1 MNTLKLILSIC
12 LTISLTKVSAQQVP
26 FSSQYHAN
34 MITINPAM
42 TGISEY
48 GQAFLSHRSQYVGV
62 QGGPQTSY
70 FSIDNQIGDGKNGIG
85 LTILNDVTDILA
97 RTSFMANY
105 AYRVKFNEKSNLRF
119 GLAMGL
125 QNNRID
131 FDKAQVVDQNDQ
143 ILFGPRQSQTVF
155 NLDFGLALNLN
166 KFQLG
171 FALPQLVNSQPTFNS
186 STGEQ
191 FSINNQRH
199 IRSTVKYEFVLNETK
214 GVTFYPMVMVRAT
227 KGTPIQYDFS
237 AVLDGKKAGWIGV
250 TYHNSYAVAVSAG
263 IRHRNFTFGY
273 AHDFILSQVNAYSKF
288 SSEFIL
294 GYKFGEN
301 LKKQKQWNDDMN
313 IRVEDLVQA
322 KEEQEEQIYYLE
334 EKQDSISKELAI
346 VRAENERVLREMD
359 SVRADLKTQA
369 EVIIAQ
375 TQNATTPAG
384 YKPQT
389 SNGKPQPSDGKYRIG
404 DVTNYSDENNQYPA
418 AGYYVIV
425 GSFGV
430 EKNALN
436 FKDKLINNGMSDA
449 ALLFNTSKNVRNAY
463 VFYSPNKSE
472 VDAEKQKLKGKYD
485 KIWILKL
492 K

>member
-1 MNTLKLILSIC
+1 MNALKLILSIC
-12 LTISLTKVSAQQVP
+12 LAIGLTNAYAQQVP

-42 TGISEY
+42 TGISDD

-70 FSIDNQIGDGKNGIG
+70 FSIDNQIADGKNGIG
-85 LTILNDVTDILA
+85 LTIFNDITDILS

-105 AYRVKFNEKSNLRF
+105 SYKAKFNEKSNLRF

-131 FDKAQVVDQNDQ
+131 FDKAQVVNQNDQ

-155 NLDFGLALNLN
+155 NLDFGLALTLD

-171 FALPQLVNSQPTFNS
+171 FAVPQMVNSQSTFNT
-186 STGEQ
+186 STGDKL
-191 FSINNQRH
+191 SINNQRH
-199 IRSTVKYEFVLNETK
+199 LRSTLKYDFVLNESK
-214 GVTFYPMVMVRAT
+214 GIIFYPMVLLRTA
-227 KGTPIQYDFS
+227 KGAPIQYDIS
-237 AVLDGKKAGWIGV
+237 AVLDSKKIGWFGI

-263 IRHRNFTFGY
+263 IRHKNFTFGY
-273 AHDFILSQVNAYSKF
+273 AHDFILSQVNTYSKF

-294 GYKFGEN
+294 GYRFGDN
-301 LKKQKQWNDDMN
+301 SAKQKQWNDEMT
-313 IRVEDLVQA
+313 IRVEDLVES
-322 KEEQEEQIYYLE
+322 KKEQEEIILSLE

-346 VRAENERVLREMD
+346 VKEENNRILRENERISIEMD
-359 SVRADLKTQA
+359 SVREDLRTK
-369 EVIIAQ
+369 EVI
-375 TQNATTPAG
+375 
-384 YKPQT
+384 KPQT
-389 SNGKPQPSDGKYRIG
+389 IKTLPGSAKLKQLDGKYKIG
-404 DVTNYSDENNQYPA
+404 DVTKYQNEINQIPE
-418 AGYYVIV
+418 AGYYLVV

-436 FKDKLINNGMSDA
+436 FKNKLINNGMSNSA
-449 ALLFNTSKNVRNAY
+449 MLLNTSINVRNVY
-463 VFYSPNKSE
+463 VFYSTNKTE
-472 VDAEKQKLKGKYD
+472 VDAEKQKINGKFD

>member
-1 MNTLKLILSIC
+1 MNTLKLILGIC
-12 LTISLTKVSAQQVP
+12 LTISLTTVSAQQVP

-34 MITINPAM
+34 MLTINPAM
-42 TGISEY
+42 TGMSDY

-70 FSIDNQIGDGKNGIG
+70 FSVDNQIGDGKNGVG

-131 FDKAQVVDQNDQ
+131 FEKAQVVDQNDQ
-143 ILFGPRQSQTVF
+143 VLFGPRQSQTVF
-155 NLDFGLALNLN
+155 NLDFGLALNLD
-166 KFQLG
+166 KFQFG

-199 IRSTVKYEFVLNETK
+199 IRSTVKYDFVLNESN
-214 GVTFYPMVMVRAT
+214 GVTLYPMVMVRAA
-227 KGTPIQYDFS
+227 KGTPIQYDLS
-237 AVLDGKKAGWIGV
+237 AVLDSKKMGWIGI

-263 IRHRNFTFGY
+263 VRHKNFTFGY

-301 LKKQKQWNDDMN
+301 LKKQKQWNDEMN
-313 IRVEDLVQA
+313 IRVEDL
-322 KEEQEEQIYYLE
+322 EEDKQNREDVILSLE
-334 EKQDSISKELAI
+334 EKQDSITAELDRI
-346 VRAENERVLREMD
+346 KAENEQISKEIEKVKEE
-359 SVRADLKTQA
+359 LKTKADISTQTQVITTP
-369 EVIIAQ
+369 EVINQ
-375 TQNATTPAG
+375 
-384 YKPQT
+384 K
-389 SNGKPQPSDGKYRIG
+389 PSDGKYKSG
-404 DVTNYSDENNQYPA
+404 DAAQYRDENDQIPA
-418 AGYYVIV
+418 AGFYLIV
-425 GSFGV
+425 GSFSV
-430 EKNALN
+430 EQNAKN
-436 FKDKLINNGMSDA
+436 FKYKAINEGASNSA
-449 ALLFNTSKNVRNAY
+449 ILLNTSNNVRNVY
-463 VFYSPNKSE
+463 VFYSTNKSE
-472 VDAEKQKLKGKYD
+472 VDAEKQKFNGKFD

-492 K
+492 N

>member
-1 MNTLKLILSIC
+1 MNTLKLILGIC
-12 LTISLTKVSAQQVP
+12 LTISLTTVSAQQVP

-42 TGISEY
+42 TGESDY

-70 FSIDNQIGDGKNGIG
+70 FSIDNQLMDGKNGIG
-85 LTILNDVTDILA
+85 LTILNDMTDILS

-105 AYRVKFNEKSNLRF
+105 SYKAKFNEKSNLRF

-131 FDKAQVVDQNDQ
+131 FDKAQVVDQSDQ

-166 KFQLG
+166 KLQIG
-171 FALPQLVNSQPTFNS
+171 FAVPQLINSQSTFNNS
-186 STGEQ
+186 IGEKV
-191 FSINNQRH
+191 SIYNQRH
-199 IRSTVKYEFVLNETK
+199 LRSTIKYNFVLNETK
-214 GVTFYPMVMVRAT
+214 GVIVYPMVMLRAAN
-227 KGTPIQYDFS
+227 GSPLQYDIS
-237 AVLDGKKAGWIGV
+237 AVLESKKSGWIGV

-263 IRHRNFTFGY
+263 IRHKNFTFGY

-301 LKKQKQWNDDMN
+301 LAKQKQWNDEMN
-313 IRVEDLVQA
+313 IRVDDLVES
-322 KEEQEEQIYYLE
+322 KKEQEEIILNLE
-334 EKQDSISKELAI
+334 EKQDSISNELAI
-346 VRAENERVLREMD
+346 VKEENNRILRENERISTEID
-359 SVRADLKTQA
+359 SVRENLKNKIVQIPVVTSNPKKSD
-369 EVIIAQ
+369 E
-375 TQNATTPAG
+375 G
-384 YKPQT
+384 YK
-389 SNGKPQPSDGKYRIG
+389 SGESLKYL
-404 DVTNYSDENNQYPA
+404 DENNQAPA
-418 AGYYVIV
+418 AGYYLII

-436 FKDKLINNGMSDA
+436 FKNKVIMNGMSNT
-449 ALLFNTSKNVRNAY
+449 ALLLNTSKNVRNAY
-463 VFYSPNKSE
+463 IFYSTNKSE
-472 VDAEKQKLKGKYD
+472 VDAEKQKYIGKFN

-492 K
+492 N

>member
-1 MNTLKLILSIC
+1 MNTLKLILGIC
-12 LTISLTKVSAQQVP
+12 LTISLTTVSAQQVP

-34 MITINPAM
+34 MLTINPAM
-42 TGISEY
+42 TGMSDY

-70 FSIDNQIGDGKNGIG
+70 FSVDNQIGDGSNGVG

-143 ILFGPRQSQTVF
+143 VLFGPRQSQTVF
-155 NLDFGLALNLN
+155 NLDFGLALNLD
-166 KFQLG
+166 KLQFG

-191 FSINNQRH
+191 FSINNERH
-199 IRSTVKYEFVLNETK
+199 IRSTVKYDFVLNEAN
-214 GVTFYPMVMVRAT
+214 GVKLYPMVMVRAA
-227 KGTPIQYDFS
+227 KGTPIQYDLS
-237 AVLDGKKAGWIGV
+237 AVLDSKKMGWIGI

-263 IRHRNFTFGY
+263 IRHKDFTFGY

-301 LKKQKQWNDDMN
+301 LKKQKQWNDEMN
-313 IRVEDLVQA
+313 IRVEDL
-322 KEEQEEQIYYLE
+322 EEDMQNREDVILSLE

-346 VRAENERVLREMD
+346 VKEENNRILMENERISAEID
-359 SVRADLKTQA
+359 SIRVKVKNQA
-369 EVIIAQ
+369 ITAPQKDI
-375 TQNATTPAG
+375 TTIPNSTNS
-384 YKPQT
+384 KI
-389 SNGKPQPSDGKYRIG
+389 SDSKYRFG
-404 DVTNYSDENNQYPA
+404 EASKYLDENNQAPA
-418 AGYYVIV
+418 AGYYLIV

-436 FKDKLINNGMSDA
+436 FKNKAINDGASNSSI
-449 ALLFNTSKNVRNAY
+449 LLNTSNNIRNVY
-463 VFYSPNKSE
+463 IFYSTNKSE
-472 VDAEKQKLKGKYD
+472 VDAEKQRFTGKFN

-492 K
+492 N